1 MMIFVCLLA
10 LGLAWLV
17 SGLILEAR
25 NSLAEQSS
33 IKHKISRLQEEQKRL
48 QGRIPSEK
56 EQLRQ
61 GQNSQEK
68 SKKDSLN
75 RAKQRVS
82 DRLYSI
88 KVDSEA
94 ARLLAKEECPRRLK
108 QEWLDQEEAVSGLMS
123 QADGT
128 TIKELSSRLLSRPWS
143 DPCWFPS
150 TNHPE
155 CYRPQTSGL
164 APGIL
169 RVGSLLLERELEQA
183 SVPALVPI
191 RQLSSDPNYRLPG
204 HVVIF
209 SNDSESRQA
218 AIAAIES
225 IALRVISTFPVRKMQ
240 GVFIDPVSMGNSFPF
255 KSLPR
260 FIVGQQTYTRSEDV
274 REQLNKLTVH
284 TEQVI
289 QNYLSRYYETIEDYN
304 AVKAAIEEAYK
315 YLFVADFPTN
325 FDNQACED
333 LKSLLVNGAKAGVY
347 SVIHIDDTLEKP
359 RNFSY
364 DIFNDYCTVLHPA
377 HGLTTGGSFNKRGS
391 LKAGYVYVGKVT
403 RITHMGA
410 YVEVLPGKEGF
421 VQTSQ
426 LAEYRVAK
434 PEDAVSVGQVMSVKI
449 LDIDSKDRISLSCIG
464 IQQKEASAA
473 ASRAFEGNDFKDAGR
488 PLFSMQL
495 PNGLE
500 FNIQLDQPP
509 SNDLF
514 NQLTAVI
521 TEASKTIKVDTVSF
535 SDLYPPQFWQD
546 DSRREIRAPIG
557 VTGAR
562 DRVEFWMGNDEEGLV
577 VSSGLLAGKPGAG
590 KSFTLHA
597 IISSL
602 AMKYAPDELEMY
614 LLDFKEGVEFQIY
627 VDPEKSESANLSD
640 EPDEAKALPH
650 AKVISI
656 ESDREFGLSVLQRV
670 QQEIEERGSQF
681 KSAGV
686 SSLTDYRDRTQEKM
700 PRVLVVI
707 DEFQYMFQENDAIT
721 GQLNLIFEDI
731 TRRGRAFGV
740 HLLIASQSPNVPNM
754 NRRIYS
760 FIELRMAMQM
770 DQSTAGFVLAEGNT
784 DAVDLL
790 ERPGKVIYNKDFGR
804 KGHNDIGQIA
814 DVGLAQRQ
822 NALRE
827 VQAVATER
835 AYERPE
841 PLVIFYGNRPTKLEH
856 NGQLLQLSN
865 MERWLSLSELNKQVL
880 AESDWLTQEFPGV
893 AWLGE
898 AMRIGSHTKAIFRR
912 RPRSNMLLV
921 GTSEETIFG
930 ILGGIFLSLVHC
942 YQPQNAEF
950 QIIDLSIPNEEDGND
965 WSKMTTTFRDQF
977 SEHFLTGLGKRF
989 PDTEQ
994 KIVRAEMTLKKVYE
1008 EFERRQ
1014 QMREENPDEMNF
1026 GASLFFVC
1034 AIGGLNRAQNL
1045 RPVVGKRGDEM
1056 SSDAQNLL
1064 MLVSK
1069 GSELGIHTILWM
1081 DSTKSFLQMFGDSRA
1096 AFTHFDLRVGLTMPP
1111 DDSRQL
1117 LGESYAQNLP
1127 RLRAYFHDVAIAAG
1141 LEKFKPYAI
1150 PSSQEIQGYSQ
1161 RLDQRSY

>member
-1 MMIFVCLLA
+1 MFLVYLFAI
-10 LGLAWLV
+10 GLVWLI

-25 NSLAEQSS
+25 NGLTEQSS
-33 IKHKISRLQEEQKRL
+33 IRNKISRLQEKQKIL
-48 QGRIPSEK
+48 QDRIPSDKDRLQQE
-56 EQLRQ
+56 
-61 GQNSQEK
+61 QNSQEA
-68 SKKDSLN
+68 SKKDNLE
-75 RAKQRVS
+75 RAKQRVI

-88 KVDSEA
+88 KVDAEA
-94 ARLLAKEECPRRLK
+94 SRLLAKEECPQRLR
-108 QEWLDQEEAVSGLMS
+108 QEWSDQEEAICSFMN
-123 QADGT
+123 QADRA
-128 TIKELSSRLLSRPWS
+128 EEDLPPRLLTRPWN

-150 TNHPE
+150 TNHSE
-155 CYRPQTSGL
+155 CYRPQTNGL

-169 RVGSLLLERELEQA
+169 RIGNLLVERELKQA
-183 SVPALVPI
+183 SVPAIVPI
-191 RQLSSDPNYRLPG
+191 RQLSSDSNYRLPG

-347 SVIHIDDTLEKP
+347 SVIHIDDSLEKP

-364 DIFNDYCTVLHPA
+364 DIFNDYCTVLYPA
-377 HGLTTGGSFNKRGS
+377 HGLTTGGSFNRRGS

-434 PEDAVSVGQVMSVKI
+434 PEDAVRVGQVISVKI

-464 IQQKEASAA
+464 IQQREASAA
-473 ASRAFEGNDFKDAGR
+473 ASRAFEGTDK
-488 PLFSMQL
+488 PLFAMQL
-495 PNGLE
+495 PNGVQ
-500 FNIQLDQPP
+500 FNVQLDQPP

-535 SDLYPPQFWQD
+535 ADLYPPQFWQD

-562 DRVEFWMGNDEEGLV
+562 DRVEFWMGNNEEGLV
-577 VSSGLLAGKPGAG
+577 ASSGLLAGKPGAG

-602 AMKYAPDELEMY
+602 AMKYSPDELEMY

-627 VDPEKSESANLSD
+627 VDPEKSESANLGD

-670 QQEIEERGSQF
+670 QQEIEKRGSQF

-822 NALRE
+822 NALQK
-827 VQAVATER
+827 VQTIANER
-835 AYERPE
+835 AYQRPD

-856 NGQLLQLSN
+856 NGQLLQLST
-865 MERWLSLSELNKQVL
+865 MKRWISLSELNKQVL
-880 AESDWLTQEFPGV
+880 GESDWLTQEFPGV

-912 RPRSNMLLV
+912 RPRSNMLLI
-921 GTSEETIFG
+921 GASEETIFG
-930 ILGGIFLSLVHC
+930 IL
-942 YQPQNAEF
+942 
-950 QIIDLSIPNEEDGND
+950 
-965 WSKMTTTFRDQF
+965 
-977 SEHFLTGLGKRF
+977 
-989 PDTEQ
+989 
-994 KIVRAEMTLKKVYE
+994 
-1008 EFERRQ
+1008 
-1014 QMREENPDEMNF
+1014 
-1026 GASLFFVC
+1026 
-1034 AIGGLNRAQNL
+1034 
-1045 RPVVGKRGDEM
+1045 
-1056 SSDAQNLL
+1056 
-1064 MLVSK
+1064 LVSR
-1069 GSELGIHTILWM
+1069 IFRH
-1081 DSTKSFLQMFGDSRA
+1081 
-1096 AFTHFDLRVGLTMPP
+1096 
-1111 DDSRQL
+1111 
-1117 LGESYAQNLP
+1117 
-1127 RLRAYFHDVAIAAG
+1127 
-1141 LEKFKPYAI
+1141 
-1150 PSSQEIQGYSQ
+1150 
-1161 RLDQRSY
+1161 